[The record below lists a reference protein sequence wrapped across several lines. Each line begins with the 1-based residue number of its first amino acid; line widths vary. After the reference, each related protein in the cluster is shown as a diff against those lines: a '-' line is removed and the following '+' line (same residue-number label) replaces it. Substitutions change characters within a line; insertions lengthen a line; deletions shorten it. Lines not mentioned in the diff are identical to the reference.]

1 MAKTAR
7 EHHAELRGAYIR
19 AQHDLVGN
27 DKWSVKDEDN
37 LDQLEDIIKG
47 MVVDKSTPKTLLRT
61 SLPPVSSAS
70 ELGHKAVGDALS
82 EMAKTS
88 IDASAP
94 MRPRGFA

>member
-47 MVVDKSTPKTLLRT
+47 MVVDKAQPKTFASLRAP
-61 SLPPVSSAS
+61 SPS
-70 ELGHKAVGDALS
+70 ELGSRAVADALTPS
-82 EMAKTS
+82 TRSTGA
-88 IDASAP
+88 A
-94 MRPRGFA
+94 

>member
-47 MVVDKSTPKTLLRT
+47 MVVDKAQPKTLLRT
-61 SLPPVSSAS
+61 GLPPISSAA
-70 ELGHKAVGDALS
+70 ELGLKAVAES
-82 EMAKTS
+82 MTTPAP
-88 IDASAP
+88 SAET
-94 MRPRGFA
+94 RPRGFA